1 MGQVKHLPA
10 LIYAGARQVGPY
22 NQVGPGFD
30 RVMRWAE
37 ANGVFGPATMVLGLS
52 WDSPVLVAADKLRYD
67 AAVTVRRRLPVP
79 DGISISALPAMDWFM
94 GVHRGPYAGMTDSFM
109 KLWGELERRDDLV
122 PVEFCGLEI
131 YRSPPGTPEADLVT
145 EIGYA
150 VVRSES

>member
-1 MGQVKHLPA
+1 MTAPFHPA
-10 LIYAGARQVGPY
+10 NEP
-22 NQVGPGFD
+22 
-30 RVMRWAE
+30 
-37 ANGVFGPATMVLGLS
+37 
-52 WDSPVLVAADKLRYD
+52 
-67 AAVTVRRRLPVP
+67 RRLPVP

-94 GVHRGPYAGMTDSFM
+94 GVHRGSYAGMTDSFM

-131 YRSPPGTPEADLVT
+131 YRSPPGTPAADLVT